1 MKATALGRFL
11 SRGGGR
17 GDRSVPAS
25 RARLRVALFLAVG
38 MAMTGFALVA
48 YATNLMRGFENDSL
62 DARFSI
68 RGLQP
73 APDDVIVVDID
84 AKTFNDLNTRW
95 ERWPR
100 TYHATAID
108 RLVEAGARGI
118 AYDVQFTEPSGNPD
132 DPNDPRNLEDV
143 ALIEAVGRAGSV
155 VLATTEVDEEGRT
168 NVFGGEE
175 VLRQYNARAAN
186 AALPPD
192 QGGVIRRIPFEVE
205 KLETFAVA
213 ASEAALGHQLR
224 PPKGGDAWIDFR
236 GPPGTI
242 DTVSFV
248 NLVNKT
254 LPASAFRGKI
264 VIVGSSAPSLHDVH
278 PTPTARDQLMSG
290 PELQANAIWTVLHG
304 YPLQSVPEWLVLTLI
319 VAFGF
324 LAPVASLRLRFVMTI
339 LLAVTVGVAFTVAT
353 QAAFEQGWV
362 LPFIYPLAALLL
374 STIGAV
380 GTHYSIAAF
389 ERERVRDVFS
399 RFVPEQVVSQVLART
414 DRDLRLGGEDVVGS
428 LMFTDLRGFT
438 SFSENIEASQAIDVV
453 NVYLEEMTEAVLGN
467 GGTLISYAGDG
478 IMAVFGAPIEQPDHA
493 DRAVAT
499 AKEMIET
506 RLPRFN
512 THLQEQGLGEGFR
525 MGIGIHS
532 GAFVAGNVG
541 SERRLEYTII
551 GDTVNA
557 ASRIEGLTK
566 GTRHMCLFSE
576 ATKVLMQNPP
586 EDDIVFYEDHAIRG
600 RQSDDRAL
608 LARVDLR
615 SGRRACG
622 GSRSRRR
629 RRRAGRGARG
639 GFAPRTRCPR
649 RRPGIVP
656 L

>member
-1 MKATALGRFL
+1 M
-11 SRGGGR
+11 SRRGSR

-73 APDDVIVVDID
+73 APSDVIVVDID
-84 AKTFNDLNTRW
+84 AKTFTDLETRW

-100 TYHATAID
+100 TYHAAAID
-108 RLVEAGARGI
+108 RLVEAGARAI
-118 AYDVQFTEPSGNPD
+118 AYDVQFTEPSA
-132 DPNDPRNLEDV
+132 DPAEDN
-143 ALIEAVGRAGSV
+143 ALIEAVGRAGYV
-155 VLATTEVDEEGRT
+155 VLATTEVDENGGT

-175 VLRQYNARAAN
+175 VLRQFNARAAN

-192 QGGVIRRIPFEVE
+192 QGGVIRKIPFEVE

-213 ASEAALGHQLR
+213 ASEAALGHQLQ
-224 PPKGGDAWIDFR
+224 PPKGGEAWIDFR

-254 LPASAFRGKI
+254 LPASAFRDK
-264 VIVGSSAPSLHDVH
+264 VVVVGSSAPSLHDVH
-278 PTPTARDQLMSG
+278 PTPTARNELMSG

-304 YPLQSVPEWLVLTLI
+304 YPLQSVPEWIVLGLI
-319 VAFGF
+319 VLFGF
-324 LAPVASLRLRFVMTI
+324 LAPVASLRLRFVTTI

-362 LPFIYPLAALLL
+362 LPFTYPLGALVL
-374 STIGAV
+374 STIGAI

-399 RFVPEQVVSQVLART
+399 RFVPEQVVGQVLART
-414 DRDLRLGGEDVVGS
+414 DRDLRLGGVDVVGS

-499 AKEMIET
+499 AKEMIST

-512 THLQEQGLGEGFR
+512 AYLREQGLGEGFR

-551 GDTVNA
+551 GDTVNT

-576 ATKVLMQNPP
+576 ATKVLMQSPP
-586 EDDIVFYEDHAIRG
+586 EDDFVFYEDQAIRG
-600 RQSDDRAL
+600 RQRTISLWSLESISDPVDAP
-608 LARVDLR
+608 ARIPV
-615 SGRRACG
+615 
-622 GSRSRRR
+622 
-629 RRRAGRGARG
+629 
-639 GFAPRTRCPR
+639 PEPTPTETRPADDVPEA
-649 RRPGIVP
+649 RPGIVP

>member
-1 MKATALGRFL
+1 MKATALGRFVAG
-11 SRGGGR
+11 RAGR

-84 AKTFNDLNTRW
+84 AKTFTDLNTRW

-100 TYHATAID
+100 TYHAAAID
-108 RLVEAGARGI
+108 RLVEAGARAI
-118 AYDVQFTEPSGNPD
+118 AYDVQFTEPSA
-132 DPNDPRNLEDV
+132 DPAEDN
-143 ALIEAVGRAGSV
+143 ALIEAVGRAGYV
-155 VLATTEVDEEGRT
+155 TLATTEVDEEGRT

-175 VLRQYNARAAN
+175 VLKQYNARAAN

-192 QGGVIRRIPFEVE
+192 QGGVIRKIPFEVE

-213 ASEAALGHQLR
+213 ASEAALGHQLQ
-224 PPKGGDAWIDFR
+224 PPKGGQAWIDFR

-264 VIVGSSAPSLHDVH
+264 VVVGSSAPSLHDVH

-304 YPLQSVPEWLVLTLI
+304 YPLQSVPEWIVLALI

-324 LAPVASLRLRFVMTI
+324 LAPVASLRLRFVTTI
-339 LLAVTVGVAFTVAT
+339 LLAVTVGVGFTVAT

-362 LPFIYPLAALLL
+362 LPFTYPLGALVL

-414 DRDLRLGGEDVVGS
+414 DRDLRLGGVDVVGS

-493 DRAVAT
+493 DRALAT
-499 AKEMIET
+499 AKEMIGT

-512 THLQEQGLGEGFR
+512 AYLREQGLGEGFR

-551 GDTVNA
+551 GDTVNT

-576 ATKVLMQNPP
+576 ATKVLMQSPP
-586 EDDIVFYEDHAIRG
+586 EGDFVFYEEHAIRG
-600 RQSDDRAL
+600 RQATISLWSLESISDP
-608 LARVDLR
+608 V
-615 SGRRACG
+615 
-622 GSRSRRR
+622 
-629 RRRAGRGARG
+629 GAPLT
-639 GFAPRTRCPR
+639 APVAAPATVEPATDAVPEAPPR
-649 RRPGIVP
+649 IVP